1 MIKREIFKV
10 MERYSKEYPVLIVT
24 GPRQSGKTTAVR
36 HLFKDKP
43 YFNLEQISHF
53 EFAENDPVGF
63 IAQMKEGG
71 IIDEIQRVPKLLH
84 EIQAVVD
91 ELKRNGQFILTG
103 SSQFELMSGVAQS
116 LAGRTA
122 LVTLLPLSLN
132 ELKNEGLNFSN
143 NFNIHQGFFP
153 RIVDEA
159 LNPAEALDFYFRT
172 YVERDIRN
180 LMHIKNL
187 TQFQAFV
194 KMCAGRTGQLL
205 NISNLGSDVGI
216 SHTTAKEW
224 INLLVAS
231 YVIFLL
237 PPFSKNVGKRL
248 MKAPKLYFHDVG
260 LAAFLLGI
268 ENESQIQTHPLFGNL
283 FENMVV
289 SEILKHRFNS
299 GKSANISFYRD
310 SSGNEVDVLY
320 QVGNQFIPIEIK
332 GGMTVRDDFF
342 KGFNYLDRILENL
355 SKEKIIV
362 YGGKAIERRT
372 KATII
377 PPPEI
382 CIELENIKNCLWG
395 G

>member
-1 MIKREIFKV
+1 

-382 CIELENIKNCLWG
+382 CIELENIFLQKNSFNDILSR
-395 G
+395 